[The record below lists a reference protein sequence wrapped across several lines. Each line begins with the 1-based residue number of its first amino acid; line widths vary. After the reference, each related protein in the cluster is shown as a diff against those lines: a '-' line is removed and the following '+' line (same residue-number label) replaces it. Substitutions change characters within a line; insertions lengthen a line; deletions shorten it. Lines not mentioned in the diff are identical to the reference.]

1 MKVLI
6 TGLFYPCSVSHWLT
20 RGFRQIGAEVVTA
33 GVQMGERVPAQEGW
47 ILAIGGKAAEVTF
60 PYPNYKQPD
69 YAEIVKRAGAFDLVV
84 QTSFRWQV
92 QNVNGSENKPAHVC
106 VGSENHHIDYDIN
119 RFDLLFGG
127 TGCGYGSGYSKFRH
141 MLGGYDPEMHCDLG
155 LERPIDVCLVG
166 SLDAQRW
173 RLLSFLS
180 SNGFLVAQS
189 SGLVGAAYTSAY
201 NRSKMALVAS
211 IGDIPMRVLEH
222 MMQGC
227 LVLLNRDIADL
238 KGSGLVEGKHYLGYD
253 VGDGLSLLKAAEA
266 GMGDRAE
273 IVLAGQEWA
282 APQSWASRAKY
293 IIQEVGL

>member
-1 MKVLI
+1 VKVLI

-20 RGFRQIGAEVVTA
+20 RGFRQIGAEVFSA

-47 ILAIGGKAAEVTF
+47 IPAIGGKAECSL
-60 PYPNYKQPD
+60 PYRNCTQPD
-69 YAEIVKRAGAFDLVV
+69 YAEIVKKAGKFDLVV

-92 QNVNGSENKPAHVC
+92 QKVTTKHVC
-106 VGSENHHIDYDIN
+106 VGSENHHIDYDIS

-127 TGCGYGSGYSKFRH
+127 TGHGYGSGYSKFRH

-189 SGLVGAAYTSAY
+189 SGLVGTAYNSAY

-266 GMGDRAE
+266 GQDAGKRMG
-273 IVLAGQEWA
+273 IVLAGQGWA

-293 IIQEVGL
+293 IAGEVEL